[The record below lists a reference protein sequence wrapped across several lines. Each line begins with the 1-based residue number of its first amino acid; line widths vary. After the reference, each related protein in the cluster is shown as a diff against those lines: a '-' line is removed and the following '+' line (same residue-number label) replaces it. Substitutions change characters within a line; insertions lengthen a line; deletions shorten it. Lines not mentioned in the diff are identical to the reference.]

1 MRRFAEIDE
10 NNIVTRVLIADDEIW
25 LAENLGGSWVETFN
39 DGTRGVRAS
48 AGYRYDSEIDRFI
61 PPAPFASWSLNDEY
75 VWQPPIPEPAGV
87 YYAEWRESIEDWFVI
102 EDAPP
107 KTDGSYRW
115 DEEAAAWVEVSGA

>member
-10 NNIVTRVLIADDEIW
+10 NNIVTRVLIAGDETW

-48 AGYRYDSEIDRFI
+48 AGYTYDSEIDRFI
-61 PPAPFASWSLNDEY
+61 PPAPFPSWSLDSDY
-75 VWQPPIPEPAGV
+75 VWQPPISEPADV
-87 YYAEWRESIEDWFVI
+87 YYAEWREEIADWFVI

-115 DEEAAAWVEVSGA
+115 DEQAGAWVEA